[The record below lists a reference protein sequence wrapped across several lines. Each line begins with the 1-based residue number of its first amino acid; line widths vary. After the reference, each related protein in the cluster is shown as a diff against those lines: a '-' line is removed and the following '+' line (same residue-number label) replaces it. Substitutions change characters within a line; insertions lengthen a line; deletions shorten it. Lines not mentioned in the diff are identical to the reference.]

1 MAIQANQA
9 LIEGAFKKGAAK
21 ASADVVDMKPVF
33 ERDKAIGKYITDT
46 MVGVMGAIK
55 QGKMRKKMQKEK
67 GLEPFKAI
75 ANEAYETLYSQG
87 EPLPQKFIDAVT
99 KAVEELQDDFEKVN
113 TAGKGDTRENER
125 KRMEIQGRL
134 KRITNQAINCR
145 ATFMEIG
152 QSANNWNTDRI
163 HDDNIVPLQTGLDL
177 KNADKNKNYR
187 VEFIDDEL
195 NIIIDNVERT
205 GVHTEHTPAGFIE
218 GTDEIDY
225 DSEIFPG
232 EEYKYTE
239 SVSFNLPQM
248 KAALPTKNLETDKEW
263 VASINENLELGAS
276 DAKSKKINK
285 WTNPRNVLRAESAF
299 ASKIKTKDQFNDN
312 SRVIDGLG
320 RGFKDDMWS
329 NIDIPVSALQVM
341 FGNDTSFLDSINVV
355 GDDGVLNILDYEA
368 LSANPDWEIMK
379 QNIEQLHDA
388 LTNTDNPAFSLEIS
402 VPLLAKY
409 KVNQDVQAYNDSYN
423 ANTKNKF
430 KVGNEYVV
438 STGGEDITYIY
449 QQDGTFLKK

>member
-87 EPLPQKFIDAVT
+87 EPLPQKYIDAVT
-99 KAVEELQDDFEKVN
+99 KAVEELQDEFEAVN

-152 QSANNWNTDRI
+152 QSADNWNTDRI

-263 VASINENLELGAS
+263 MASINENLELGAS
-276 DAKSKKINK
+276 DAKSKKVNK
-285 WTNPRNVLRAESAF
+285 WTNPRNIERAEHAF

-312 SRVIDGLG
+312 SREIDGLG
-320 RGFKDDMWS
+320 RGFKDDMWN

-341 FGNDTSFLDSINVV
+341 FGNDTSFLDSIDIV
-355 GDDGVLNILDYEA
+355 GDDGVINDLDYEA
-368 LSANPDWEIMK
+368 LSADPNWEIMK

-388 LTNTDNPAFSLEIS
+388 LTNTDNPAFSLETS

-438 STGGEDITYIY
+438 STGGEDVTYIY

>member
-87 EPLPQKFIDAVT
+87 EPLGNKYIDAVT
-99 KAVEELQDDFEKVN
+99 KAVEELQDEFEAVN

-152 QSANNWNTDRI
+152 QSADNWNTDRI
-163 HDDNIVPLQTGLDL
+163 HDDNIVPLQTALDI
-177 KNADKNKNYR
+177 KNADKNKNLR

-205 GVHTEHTPAGFIE
+205 HKVSGHVEKARPGATYVE
-218 GTDEIDY
+218 GYTDTGTTDETWD
-225 DSEIFPG
+225 ET
-232 EEYKYTE
+232 YTE

-263 VASINENLELGAS
+263 MASINENLELGAS
-276 DAKSKKINK
+276 DAKSKKVNK
-285 WTNPRNVLRAESAF
+285 WTNPRNIERAEHAF

-312 SRVIDGLG
+312 SREIDGLG
-320 RGFKDDMWS
+320 RGFKDDMWN

-341 FGNDTSFLDSINVV
+341 FGNDTSFLDSIDIV
-355 GDDGVLNILDYEA
+355 GDDGVINDLDYEA

-388 LTNTDNPAFSLEIS
+388 LTNTDNPAFSLETS

-423 ANTKNKF
+423 ASTKNKF
-430 KVGNEYVV
+430 KVGSEYVLDG
-438 STGGEDITYIY
+438 TTYVY
-449 QQDGTFLKK
+449 QQDGTFLIK

>member
-9 LIEGAFKKGAAK
+9 LIEGAFKKGVAK

-55 QGKMRKKMQKEK
+55 QSKMRKKMQKEK

-75 ANEAYETLYSQG
+75 ANEAYERLYSQG
-87 EPLPQKFIDAVT
+87 EPLGNKYIDAVT
-99 KAVEELQDDFEKVN
+99 KAVEELQDEFEAVN

-134 KRITNQAINCR
+134 KKITNQAINCR

-152 QSANNWNTDRI
+152 QSADNWNTDLI
-163 HDDNIVPLQTGLDL
+163 HDDNIVPLQTALDI
-177 KNADKNKNYR
+177 KNADKNKNLR

-263 VASINENLELGAS
+263 MASINENLELGAS

-285 WTNPRNVLRAESAF
+285 WTNPRNIERAEHAF

-312 SRVIDGLG
+312 SREIDGLG
-320 RGFKDDMWS
+320 RGFKDDMWN

-341 FGNDTSFLDSINVV
+341 FGNDTSFLDSIDIV
-355 GDDGVLNILDYEA
+355 GDDGVINDLDYEA
-368 LSANPDWEIMK
+368 LSANPNWEIMK

-388 LTNTDNPAFSLEIS
+388 LTNTDNPAFSLETS

-430 KVGNEYVV
+430 KVGSEYVV
-438 STGGEDITYIY
+438 STGGEDVTYIY